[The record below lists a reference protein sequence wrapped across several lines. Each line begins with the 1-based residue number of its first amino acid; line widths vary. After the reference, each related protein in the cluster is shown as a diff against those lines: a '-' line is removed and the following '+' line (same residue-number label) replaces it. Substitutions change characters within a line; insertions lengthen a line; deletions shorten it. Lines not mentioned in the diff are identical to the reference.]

1 LGQVVL
7 ISKDFPRDFKFTIG
21 QRLRDEVLEL
31 LVLKFLIDVFNP
43 SNNSINRTELEGLDI
58 DHDSCPSTKKTNF
71 KDFSRKMKRIIL
83 EPLSPKEVDRLA
95 LDASDI
101 ITLRGIP
108 PLTSL
113 FFRFDLEL

>member
-1 LGQVVL
+1 
-7 ISKDFPRDFKFTIG
+7 
-21 QRLRDEVLEL
+21 
-31 LVLKFLIDVFNP
+31 
-43 SNNSINRTELEGLDI
+43 
-58 DHDSCPSTKKTNF
+58 
-71 KDFSRKMKRIIL
+71 MKRIIL